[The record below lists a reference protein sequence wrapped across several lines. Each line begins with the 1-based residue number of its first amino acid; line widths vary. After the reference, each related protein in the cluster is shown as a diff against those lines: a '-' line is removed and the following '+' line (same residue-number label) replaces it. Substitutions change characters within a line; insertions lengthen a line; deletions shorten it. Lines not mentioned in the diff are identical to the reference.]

1 MPQSD
6 DRRGPGGVDE
16 SRLDEGYPVT
26 SEALAVEYGSR
37 RLAFAPDATGDR
49 FVDVLDRLVDGSYD
63 SPHEVRSG
71 IAQELVPQPGMIRED
86 TSVLP
91 GDERVDKRPWA
102 WSAESDES
110 EGNR

>member
-1 MPQSD
+1 MPNPD
-6 DRRGPGGVDE
+6 DRRRPTDADDH
-16 SRLDEGYPVT
+16 RLDDGYAVT
-26 SEALAVEYGSR
+26 SVGLAVEYGSR
-37 RLAFAPDATGDR
+37 RLAFAPEATGDR

-71 IAQELVPQPGMIRED
+71 VALELVPQPGMIRED

-91 GDERVDKRPWA
+91 DDERVDKRPWA
-102 WSAESDES
+102 RSAES